1 MSGRS
6 AIVRAKNTERADKSA
21 RKVYLEN
28 AHNLHEDHHF
38 YSSASGSPSI
48 PTVSTNPPSYVS
60 HPSQR
65 CHSVS
70 SSGSNYPYSRNTR
83 PIIVTSAI
91 EKSEFR
97 THFDG
102 MSSNL
107 RDKIGRFLRGAD
119 EQPNSNRR
127 RTDPANVS
135 MDIHPRRID
144 VPPSI
149 EAVPSLSPSTSPE
162 ASSFP
167 PVVQQPPTISTR
179 TKQQKLEAMIQRIR
193 KFEGGGKLPELRW
206 RSLKNVSI
214 IRAILQTVIF

>member
-6 AIVRAKNTERADKSA
+6 ALVRAKNTERADKSA
-21 RKVYLEN
+21 RKVYLDN
-28 AHNLHEDHHF
+28 VHNSHEDHHF

-48 PTVSTNPPSYVS
+48 PTVSTNPLSYVS

-65 CHSVS
+65 CHSFS
-70 SSGSNYPYSRNTR
+70 SSGSNYPYSRRTR

-102 MSSNL
+102 MSSSL
-107 RDKIGRFLRGAD
+107 RNKIGRLLGGAD

-127 RTDPANVS
+127 KTDLANLS
-135 MDIHPRRID
+135 MDIPPRSND
-144 VPPSI
+144 FPPSI

-167 PVVQQPPTISTR
+167 PVVQQPPTSSTR
-179 TKQQKLEAMIQRIR
+179 TKQQRLEAMIHRIR
-193 KFEGGGKLPELRW
+193 RFEGGGKHRELSW

-214 IRAILQTVIF
+214 I